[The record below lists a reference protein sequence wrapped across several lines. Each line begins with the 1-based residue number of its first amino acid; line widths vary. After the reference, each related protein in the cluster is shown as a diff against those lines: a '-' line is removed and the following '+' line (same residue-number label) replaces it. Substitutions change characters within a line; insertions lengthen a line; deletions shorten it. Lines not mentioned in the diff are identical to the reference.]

1 MATRGQRRRCDDL
14 SQGYW
19 EWVFAD
25 RRSKVLIGNQ
35 RYLSRLSEEARRN
48 VGEMQRHF
56 GRVNGPWKFERMISY
71 GYFGCVVLVSR
82 TESLLR
88 PPRRLVLKRAL
99 TNRGEDELRNEIIQY
114 TVFTPQSP

>member
-1 MATRGQRRRCDDL
+1 M
-14 SQGYW
+14 
-19 EWVFAD
+19 
-25 RRSKVLIGNQ
+25 
-35 RYLSRLSEEARRN
+35 
-48 VGEMQRHF
+48 GEMQRHF